1 LKGFLFHLILAGV
14 VTLAAGK
21 ELSQAP
27 EDPVQQLR
35 ISTLRL
41 KLTVEQ
47 DPRYYLDEP
56 VSAGM
61 RVLVEECDCLLDLL
75 DQQPVPAPVIR
86 KEVVRLKQAA
96 VKLKQ
101 IRYNRKYPV
110 EKKSNVTVYYFSAVD

>member
-1 LKGFLFHLILAGV
+1 V